1 MRKILFVFIVFSPF
15 VFYAQNVDTLQLE
28 QSKSQLE
35 LSDNQRDS
43 LINDMALSLEQIR
56 KQVIFESEQSRYK
69 IYKTDNLYNLL
80 KLNTQTGQIEQ
91 IQWNLDSDYEG
102 TVVVNDVD
110 LSLYASCFE
119 LYPTNN
125 MYQFILLD
133 KTYGRTWHVF
143 NGVLKI
149 LNVGFDAYISVVL
162 LVRVFFGG

>member
-91 IQWNLDSDYEG
+91 IQ
-102 TVVVNDVD
+102 
-110 LSLYASCFE
+110 
-119 LYPTNN
+119 
-125 MYQFILLD
+125 
-133 KTYGRTWHVF
+133 
-143 NGVLKI
+143 
-149 LNVGFDAYISVVL
+149 
-162 LVRVFFGG
+162 

>member
-102 TVVVNDVD
+102 PVVVNDVD

-133 KTYGRTWHVF
+133 KTYGRTWHVQW
-143 NGVLKI
+143 GLKDSERWI
-149 LNVGFDAYISVVL
+149 RRIY
-162 LVRVFFGG
+162 

>member
-28 QSKSQLE
+28 QSKSQLA

-102 TVVVNDVD
+102 TVVVNNAD
-110 LSLYASCFE
+110 LSWFNDSCFE
-119 LYPTNN
+119 LYSTKN

-133 KTYGRTWHVF
+133 KANGRTWHVQW
-143 NGVLKI
+143 GHKDSERWI
-149 LNVGFDAYISVVL
+149 RRIY
-162 LVRVFFGG
+162 